1 MAMVSFVA
9 RWVLGMLLFCAA
21 ALASTLHTGTVI
33 ETMNSGGY
41 TYMKVDEKGEVYWVA
56 VTEHPVKKGEN
67 VRYYE
72 QMWMENFPSR
82 TLGRT
87 FERILFASVAQT
99 HRPETEAP
107 KLPDIMTS
115 AFQRGGTV
123 SIAELFA
130 KRDALAGKHVRVR
143 GRVTKVSEQ
152 IMGLNWVHLQDGSRF
167 SGMDDLVFT
176 SKNAVPEVG
185 SIVTAK
191 GKAAKDRDF
200 GYGYFYPL
208 IVEEASFSAK

>member
-1 MAMVSFVA
+1 MRS
-9 RWVLGMLLFCAA
+9 VLGMLLFCAV
-21 ALASTLHTGTVI
+21 ALASTLHTATVV

-41 TYMKVDEKGEVYWVA
+41 TYMKVDDKGQVYWVA
-56 VTEHPVKKGEN
+56 VTEHPVKRGES

-87 FERILFASVAQT
+87 FERILFAT
-99 HRPETEAP
+99 MEEHRPETVEP

-115 AFQRGGTV
+115 DYQRGNTV

-130 KRDALAGKHVRVR
+130 KRNALAGRHVRVR

-176 SKNAVPEVG
+176 SKNVVPEVG
-185 SIVTAK
+185 SIVTAE
-191 GKAAKDRDF
+191 GKAAKDKDF